1 MFERRSLKFPI
12 TLGVTMIVV
21 LVVLIVGWVLLAVFG
36 AMRESDSA
44 PVYWTVLT
52 IGSALFILVL
62 VGVVIYLVLT
72 IKVFNLNRRQSNFVD
87 SVTHELKSPIASLKL
102 YLQTLSRRQV
112 TDAEREDFMR
122 FMLDDVERL
131 DVLITHLLAAGNIDK
146 KPDEEFNE
154 QIDLKTLITEIT
166 ESVCLRYRID
176 QNVVELDLQPCIVES
191 RRFDIDMIFRN
202 LIDNAVKYA
211 GAQPSVKIE
220 LQAQGENIEARITDN
235 GRGIPK
241 EMRRKVFS
249 RFVRLGSELERDKP
263 GTGLGLYIVRTLVS
277 KLGGKVR
284 VSDSA
289 GETGTVF
296 ELTLPL
302 AQVSDRRVKRQ
313 PSTSTP
319 LEVASQ

>member
-1 MFERRSLKFPI
+1 
-12 TLGVTMIVV
+12 MIVV

-131 DVLITHLLAAGNIDK
+131 DVLITHLLAAGNI
-146 KPDEEFNE
+146 
-154 QIDLKTLITEIT
+154 
-166 ESVCLRYRID
+166 
-176 QNVVELDLQPCIVES
+176 
-191 RRFDIDMIFRN
+191 
-202 LIDNAVKYA
+202 
-211 GAQPSVKIE
+211 
-220 LQAQGENIEARITDN
+220 
-235 GRGIPK
+235 
-241 EMRRKVFS
+241 
-249 RFVRLGSELERDKP
+249 VR
-263 GTGLGLYIVRTLVS
+263 
-277 KLGGKVR
+277 
-284 VSDSA
+284 
-289 GETGTVF
+289 
-296 ELTLPL
+296 
-302 AQVSDRRVKRQ
+302 
-313 PSTSTP
+313 
-319 LEVASQ
+319 